1 MPVKKDVCRN
11 FQRGS
16 CQYGQRCKF
25 LHVTSSQQQQRPN
38 NVFSY
43 QQQQQQQKPS
53 NPYGFGVQNNPQ
65 PKGAGDFGSKP
76 NQHKPFQNSWTRS
89 SSTPNANNT
98 SESQSQTTN
107 HKCTD
112 RESCRRVAVEDFQHE
127 RPLWRL
133 TCYGHWKNAPCD
145 IVGDISYEELR
156 MAAYDD
162 AKRGL
167 SLQTIVDRERNL
179 VNSKVIEFENLC
191 KSGPVPQ
198 NSTPANQTFPGT
210 APNAFAQSAQAP
222 NAFAQSAQAPNAF
235 AQSAQAPNA
244 FAQSAQAPNAFAQSA
259 QAPNAFAQ
267 SAQAP
272 NAFAQSAQ
280 APNAFAQNAQA
291 PNAFAQNAQVP
302 NAFAQK
308 AQGPNAFSQNAQ
320 VPNAFAQNAQVPN
333 AFSQNAQVPNAF
345 AQNAQGPNAFSQN
358 AQNGAPTS
366 VSSFSQLGASLNG
379 QRPSA
384 PLSNAFS
391 QKNSFGVSS
400 QTSSAFGTSN
410 LSSQSQGSPFATAP
424 FSNTS
429 FTSNPITTSTGSN
442 GPSSTGFQ
450 QANSTQS
457 DVPSSVDASVWLKNS
472 WAPGEIPEEAPPDTF
487 CC

>member
-191 KSGPVPQ
+191 K
-198 NSTPANQTFPGT
+198 
-210 APNAFAQSAQAP
+210 
-222 NAFAQSAQAPNAF
+222 
-235 AQSAQAPNA
+235 
-244 FAQSAQAPNAFAQSA
+244 
-259 QAPNAFAQ
+259 
-267 SAQAP
+267 
-272 NAFAQSAQ
+272 
-280 APNAFAQNAQA
+280 
-291 PNAFAQNAQVP
+291 
-302 NAFAQK
+302 
-308 AQGPNAFSQNAQ
+308 
-320 VPNAFAQNAQVPN
+320 
-333 AFSQNAQVPNAF
+333 
-345 AQNAQGPNAFSQN
+345 
-358 AQNGAPTS
+358 
-366 VSSFSQLGASLNG
+366 
-379 QRPSA
+379 PSA

-410 LSSQSQGSPFATAP
+410 LKPFRYCS

-457 DVPSSVDASVWLKNS
+457 EVPSSVDASVWLKNS